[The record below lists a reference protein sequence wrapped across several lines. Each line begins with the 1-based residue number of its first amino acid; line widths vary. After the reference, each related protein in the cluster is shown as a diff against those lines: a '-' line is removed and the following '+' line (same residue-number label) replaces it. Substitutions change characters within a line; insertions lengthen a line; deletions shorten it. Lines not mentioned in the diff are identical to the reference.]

1 MAIRF
6 FTPLLCRISAAG
18 LLLATA
24 NFAGAQQAHKK
35 VPPTDQ
41 VLAVKVQNALNADHV
56 FNGMSVVPSVSH
68 GVVTL
73 SGQVTSDAARILAS
87 NEAGSVTGIKTVLN
101 NLTVQTVQT
110 VQTPAVATAL
120 PQPAPPTTRAPTP
133 RETRSVVLPGS
144 TVLSVR
150 TSDALTSKTA
160 KVNDEFHGTV
170 AADVIQDGFTVI
182 PMGTAVLGRVVEA
195 KEAAHFA
202 GSAALTV
209 ELVSLQLNTL
219 NGSQNLAVVTD
230 PVSNK
235 AKGRG
240 ANTAEKT
247 AGGAGIGALIG
258 GLAGGGLGAGIGALA
273 GGGLGAGANGV
284 TRGQDIVVPAETL
297 LRFSLSSSVSIPVT
311 VRNGK
316 QVVLPPPSGPALH
329 VRPQENAPDADA
341 PTVDSGTPQQ

>member
-1 MAIRF
+1 MAICF
-6 FTPLLCRISAAG
+6 FTLLTRRTSAAG
-18 LLLATA
+18 LLLAAATL
-24 NFAGAQQAHKK
+24 AGAQQTHKK
-35 VPPTDQ
+35 LPPTDQ

-56 FNGMSVVPSVSH
+56 FDSMSVVPTVSG

-73 SGQVTSDAARILAS
+73 SGEVTSDAAKVLAS
-87 NEAGSVTGIKTVLN
+87 NEAGSVTGVKTVLN

-110 VQTPAVATAL
+110 PAVAV
-120 PQPAPPTTRAPTP
+120 APPPVIRAPAP
-133 RETRSVVLPGS
+133 RETRSIVLPGS

-170 AADVIQDGFTVI
+170 AADVIEDGFTVI

-209 ELVSLQLNTL
+209 ELVSLRLNAL
-219 NGSQNLAVVTD
+219 NGPQNLALVTD

-258 GLAGGGLGAGIGALA
+258 GLAGGGLGAGVGALA

-284 TRGQDIVVPAETL
+284 TRGQDITVPAETL
-297 LRFSLSSSVSIPVT
+297 LRFSLSSPVSIPIV
-311 VRNGK
+311 VRDGK
-316 QVVLPPPSGPALH
+316 QVTLPPPTGPALR
-329 VRPQENAPDADA
+329 VRPQEGAQDPNAPAGN
-341 PTVDSGTPQQ
+341 SGAPQQ

>member
-6 FTPLLCRISAAG
+6 FTPLTYRAAAS

-24 NFAGAQQAHKK
+24 TLAGAQQAHKK

-41 VLAVKVQNALNADHV
+41 VMAVKVQNALNADHV
-56 FNGMSVVPSVSH
+56 FDGMSVVPTVSH

-73 SGQVTSDAARILAS
+73 SGEVTSDAAKVLAS

-101 NLTVQTVQT
+101 NLTVKEFQKIQ
-110 VQTPAVATAL
+110 VAASL
-120 PQPAPPTTRAPTP
+120 PPPPVTRAPAA

-150 TSDALTSKTA
+150 TSDSLTSKTA

-209 ELVSLQLNTL
+209 ELVSLQLNTV
-219 NGSQNLAVVTD
+219 NGTQNLAVVTD
-230 PVSNK
+230 PLSNK

-258 GLAGGGLGAGIGALA
+258 GLAGGGLGAGVGALA

-284 TRGQDIVVPAETL
+284 TRGQDITVPAETL
-297 LRFSLSSSVSIPVT
+297 LRFSLSSSISVPIS
-311 VRNGK
+311 VRDGK
-316 QVVLPPPSGPALH
+316 QIMLPPSSGPALR
-329 VRPQENAPDADA
+329 VRPQEGSPDPNAPTGDN
-341 PTVDSGTPQQ
+341 GIPQQ

>member
-6 FTPLLCRISAAG
+6 FTPLTCRAAAS

-24 NFAGAQQAHKK
+24 TLAGAQQAHRK

-41 VLAVKVQNALNADHV
+41 VLTVKVQNALNADHV
-56 FNGMSVVPSVSH
+56 FDGMSVVPTVSH

-73 SGQVTSDAARILAS
+73 SGAVTSDAAKVLAS

-101 NLTVQTVQT
+101 NLTVQTVQAP
-110 VQTPAVATAL
+110 VVATA
-120 PQPAPPTTRAPTP
+120 PPVTRAPAP
-133 RETRSVVLPGS
+133 RETRAVVLAGS

-150 TSDALTSKTA
+150 TIDSLTSKTA

-219 NGSQNLAVVTD
+219 NGTQNLAVVTD
-230 PVSNK
+230 PLSNK

-240 ANTAEKT
+240 TNTAEKT

-258 GLAGGGLGAGIGALA
+258 GLAGGGLGAGVGALA

-284 TRGQDIVVPAETL
+284 TRGQDVTVPAETL
-297 LRFSLSSSVSIPVT
+297 LRFSLSASVSVPIT
-311 VRNGK
+311 VRDGK
-316 QVVLPPPSGPALH
+316 QIMLPPSSGPALR
-329 VRPQENAPDADA
+329 VRPQEGAPNGNVPSGD
-341 PTVDSGTPQQ
+341 TGTPQ